1 MLAELEED
9 GIVLLKNCIR
19 GYQKLANEDGINSLR
34 IQFRYS
40 TDIEESILDILLCI
54 EFLTQEEGITSIVLV
69 GHFFGGAGSYL
80 CSFYYFRKYC
90 QSSSNLSYS
99 KL

>member
-40 TDIEESILDILLCI
+40 TDIEESILDIFLGI
-54 EFLTQEEGITSIVLV
+54 EFLT
-69 GHFFGGAGSYL
+69 
-80 CSFYYFRKYC
+80 
-90 QSSSNLSYS
+90 
-99 KL
+99 